1 MERIGKS
8 SIKTSTILLNWTNK
22 LKDDDMG
29 FVYFITDG
37 EFIKIGT
44 TRVDVKKRL
53 KQLNTGSSKQLYLL
67 GYIYGDKKEEKRIHK
82 LFEKDKIRDNGE
94 WFLAS
99 DSLIDFINNK
109 NEMKNVCVIKNE
121 LMNNYLMTTLKL

>member
-1 MERIGKS
+1 METTGKNLTK
-8 SIKTSTILLNWTNK
+8 ILTILLIWTDKLRNK
-22 LKDDDMG
+22 SIS

-99 DSLIDFINNK
+99 DSLIDFINDK